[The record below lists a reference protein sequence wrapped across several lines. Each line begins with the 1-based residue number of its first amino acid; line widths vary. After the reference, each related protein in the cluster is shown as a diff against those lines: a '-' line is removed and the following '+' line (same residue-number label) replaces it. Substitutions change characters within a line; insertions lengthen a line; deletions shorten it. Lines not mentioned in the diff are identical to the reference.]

1 MQKKEHGTWCRLAAL
16 AILTTRACGG
26 GRKGTRRPSAD
37 SGALHWSD
45 VMEGGAL
52 NRVEMCTGGRDY
64 SLGRVRFEVSR
75 RRPKEV
81 GGTVP
86 VESGQGLL
94 ICFCLSL

>member
-1 MQKKEHGTWCRLAAL
+1 
-16 AILTTRACGG
+16 
-26 GRKGTRRPSAD
+26 
-37 SGALHWSD
+37 
-45 VMEGGAL
+45 MEGGPL